1 MYMTTGNVFLKREL
15 HIISEIINICL
26 YIYIYNIYIYNIHI
40 IYIYI
45 YIYMLYIVIWGLTL
59 L

>member
-15 HIISEIINICL
+15 HIISEIINIRL
-26 YIYIYNIYIYNIHI
+26 YIYIIYICI

-45 YIYMLYIVIWGLTL
+45 YI
-59 L
+59 